1 MVSDMSPSDGEARTD
16 NSTRPGSDGLGPAL
30 RRAWVGYQ
38 LRLDAAMADAGF
50 GERRFP
56 DGQVL
61 RLCLGETGSTIS
73 AIGRELGITRQGASK
88 VVGRLRDRG
97 YLSVADSATSG
108 REKSVTLT
116 PRGAE
121 YLAAQRKTARGIER
135 QLRSELG
142 DAGFDALH
150 TLLGALGEGE
160 RVRMRTYLQR
170 SNADGASPE

>member
-1 MVSDMSPSDGEARTD
+1 
-16 NSTRPGSDGLGPAL
+16 
-30 RRAWVGYQ
+30 
-38 LRLDAAMADAGF
+38 MADAGF

-88 VVGRLRDRG
+88 VVGHLRDRG

-121 YLAAQRKTARGIER
+121 YLAAQRKAVRGIER
-135 QLRSELG
+135 RLRSELG
-142 DAGFDALH
+142 DGGFDALH
-150 TLLGALGEGE
+150 SLLEALGEGE

-170 SNADGASPE
+170 SNADGASPQ